1 MTWEIDESNPEKITC
16 QLGSRQKIYIEW
28 KQKGLSVKC
37 YILIDGK
44 EEIIYTNLISYNS
57 LSV

>member
-1 MTWEIDESNPEKITC
+1 MKWEIDESNSEKITC
-16 QLGSRQKIYIEW
+16 QLSPRQKIYIEW
-28 KQKGLSVKC
+28 GKRGLSIKC

-44 EEIIYTNLISYNS
+44 EEIIYTNMISYNS

>member
-1 MTWEIDESNPEKITC
+1 MTWVIDESNPDKITY
-16 QLGSRQKIYIEW
+16 QLSPRQKLYIEW
-28 KQKGLSVKC
+28 KRNGLSVKV